1 MRATGEHRI
10 EGDMNF
16 SPYVLLVL
24 SLGNVS
30 HSFRCIEHRDRRL
43 TTRFG
48 TPSQFEDR
56 FSRWRFLQQVL
67 DEESDKHQTNFI
79 LGHVLR
85 NYLYTSGDAAAPEH
99 TQKRIS
105 AVQAVTNLAL
115 PDGSIPVLP
124 HCDSVLFDMLQST
137 LPDPQEEEEAYK
149 SNWDMVMEIHG
160 REAVK
165 VDEQAGEASWK
176 TCCLVARV
184 LLFYDFLTSD

>member
-1 MRATGEHRI
+1 MT
-10 EGDMNF
+10 F
-16 SPYVLLVL
+16 SIYLLGLL
-24 SLGNVS
+24 SLGSLS
-30 HSFRCIEHRDRRL
+30 HSFRCIEYYRGRMLTMRL
-43 TTRFG
+43 G
-48 TPSQFEDR
+48 TSSQFEDR

-67 DEESDKHQTNFI
+67 DEESDEHQTNLI
-79 LGHVLR
+79 LGQVLR
-85 NYLYTSGDAAAPEH
+85 KYLDTSGDAAAPEH
-99 TQKRIS
+99 TQDRLS

-124 HCDSVLFDMLQST
+124 QCDSRLLDMLQST
-137 LPDPQEEEEAYK
+137 LPDQQEEEEAYR

-165 VDEQAGEASWK
+165 VDEQAGAASWK